1 MPPSPSIKTRRPQ
14 SAGPLAALLAPGA
27 ALLLAAPAH
36 AQVNTGGIGFGNIL
50 PNYGVD
56 ATTGDLRS
64 QLESFLNPNASTVA
78 HPAFLITPSIDGSI
92 GATDNALRVQTPR
105 RADLFTVIAP
115 AVTVTGDTRLLQV
128 NLSYN
133 PNIVLYA
140 QNSSQNQVY
149 QYFNGQALGTIVPD
163 AVFIDLRGNI
173 TESSLTGGFNQP
185 QSQSLNPNNTVQ
197 TITVEASPYVT
208 HRFGGYGSGEL
219 RYTIARTLQ
228 SDQGN
233 QVNNPATSLNFGQA
247 GLGSL
252 GNLTTQTESTTFSS
266 GENLGR
272 FQDTFTASATQYAGT
287 GSYSGAYRNELQ
299 NEFGLAINRSFTA
312 LAGLGYQDL
321 FYNGTP
327 GYRLNAGSYNIGARY
342 NPSPDTNITIL
353 YGRHDGGT
361 QIEFDGE
368 YAPTARTRLVAQY
381 TTGITT
387 DLQQS
392 QNFLNNTNVGATGF
406 VTGAATGAPVL
417 NNGFNGV
424 QDNVYRLNRFSA
436 SFSFVQERDTYSL
449 SVSNENRKS
458 LTSAPTLVGNAI
470 VPAGTS
476 TNSTFGSIN
485 WQHDLAPNTSL
496 VASANYGISTNTGEF
511 IGTGSQDTRTVQASA
526 ALNHTFT
533 ETVTGSVRYTYTN
546 QSGNTFNQFNS
557 FTGFNTGSYS
567 ENVLLLTLH
576 KSF

>member
-1 MPPSPSIKTRRPQ
+1 MPPALSTTTRRPH
-14 SAGPLAALLAPGA
+14 AGPLAALLAPTGA

-50 PNYGVD
+50 PNFGVD
-56 ATTGDLRS
+56 ATNGDLRS
-64 QLESFLNPNASTVA
+64 QLESFLNPAASTVA
-78 HPAFLITPSIDGSI
+78 RPAFRVTPSIDGSI
-92 GATDNALRVQTPR
+92 GATDNALRVHTPR

-115 AVTVTGDTRLLQV
+115 AITVSGDTRLLQV

-149 QYFNGQALGTIVPD
+149 QYFNGQAQATIVPD
-163 AVFIDLRGNI
+163 AVFVDLRGNI

-219 RYTIARTLQ
+219 RYTIARSLQ
-228 SDQGN
+228 SDNGN
-233 QVNNPATSLNFGQA
+233 QVNNPATALNFGQA
-247 GLGSL
+247 GVGSL
-252 GNLTTQTESTTFSS
+252 GNLTTQTESASFTS
-266 GENLGR
+266 GEDLGR
-272 FQDTFTASATQYAGT
+272 FQDNFTAAATQYAGT
-287 GSYSGAYRNELQ
+287 GSYRGAYRNEIQ
-299 NEFGLAINRSFTA
+299 NEVGLAINRTVTA
-312 LAGLGYQDL
+312 LAGFGYQDL
-321 FYNGTP
+321 SYNGTP
-327 GYRLNAGSYNIGARY
+327 GYRLNAGTYNVGIRY
-342 NPSPDTNITIL
+342 HPSPDADVTVI

-361 QIEFDGE
+361 QVEFDGE

-392 QNFLNNTNVGATGF
+392 QNFLNNTAVGTTGF
-406 VTGAATGAPVL
+406 VTGANGAPVL
-417 NNGFNGV
+417 NTGFNGV
-424 QDNVYRLNRFSA
+424 QNNVYRLNRFSA
-436 SFSFVQERDTYSL
+436 SFSFLQERDTYSL
-449 SVSNENRKS
+449 NVSNENRKS
-458 LTSAPTLVGNAI
+458 LTSAPTLVGNAV

-476 TNSTFGSIN
+476 TNSTFGTVT
-485 WQHDLAPNTSL
+485 WQHDLAPNTNL
-496 VASANYGISTNTGEF
+496 VASADYGISTNTGQF

-526 ALNHTFT
+526 AVNHTFT
-533 ETVTGSVRYTYTN
+533 ETVSGSVRYTYTN